1 MAEKNANEAEI
12 EILKGFGGKMGDRPD
27 LTPDQ
32 ANTFVDTLFEK
43 TLACAETVKASDD
56 KIAEVKRKIDKAESE
71 RAGSALV
78 KAVITI
84 VANSDGP
91 VELRLTYRLSQLTT
105 SSNIVR

>member
-1 MAEKNANEAEI
+1 MDAYKAEI

-43 TLACAETVKASDD
+43 TLVCAGTVKALGD
-56 KIAEVKRKIDKAESE
+56 KIAEVKRKIHKAESE

-78 KAVITI
+78 KAIITI

-91 VELRLTYRLSQLTT
+91 AQLRLTYRRSQLII
-105 SSNIVR
+105 SSNFVP